1 MIDYILPPQLLA
13 SPGPLKKFQ
22 CIFKPSLS
30 ADAAQHS
37 PLFFMVEGRSDNAV
51 RAEARI
57 QLRQHLRDTK
67 HPLASPSYWFM
78 SCMNEVPDE

>member
-1 MIDYILPPQLLA
+1 MIDYILPQLLTP
-13 SPGPLKKFQ
+13 SGPTKKFQ

-51 RAEARI
+51 RAEARM
-57 QLRQHLRDTK
+57 QLRQELRNTR
-67 HPLASPSYWFM
+67 HPLASTSYWFM
-78 SCMNEVPDE
+78 SSVIEVDE